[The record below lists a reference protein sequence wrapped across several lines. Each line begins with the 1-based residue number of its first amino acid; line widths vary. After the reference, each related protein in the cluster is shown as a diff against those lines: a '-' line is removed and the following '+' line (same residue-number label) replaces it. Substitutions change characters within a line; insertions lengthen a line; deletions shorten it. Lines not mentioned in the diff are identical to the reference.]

1 MMVSAAKVRLD
12 MRIYRANQDR
22 WYDLPPVGAVPWRE
36 RLYWWFRVHVLGYR
50 P

>member
-1 MMVSAAKVRLD
+1 MIGSALKVRLD
-12 MRIYRANQDR
+12 TRLYRAAQDR

-36 RLYWWFRVHVLGYR
+36 RLYWWFKVRVLGYR